1 MASECFN
8 LYSFFG
14 NEKVIEKVRE
24 WKILLNKFQPTD
36 EDKFCTRAIR
46 EVFYPD
52 MLEDEEIDMGSN
64 WVHQSNMMSPNDNQ
78 IGLASAWSPPNELQ
92 KKIAC
97 LLYELDNHVVIKNDF
112 STEGSTFGV
121 SYATP
126 YDSKNVYFEEAEV
139 DDSLDDD
146 FEDEDED
153 EDDEAREEAENR
165 ANEELKEL
173 ESQLIENLISD
184 VEGTKEV
191 MKKFMPDLDINW
203 DDYE

>member
-1 MASECFN
+1 MVNECYN

-14 NEKVIEKVRE
+14 NEKVIQKVHE
-24 WKILLNKFQPTD
+24 WKVLLNKFQPTD
-36 EDKFCTRAIR
+36 E
-46 EVFYPD
+46 
-52 MLEDEEIDMGSN
+52 EIDMGSK
-64 WVHQSNMMSPNDNQ
+64 WVHQADMMSPNDYQ
-78 IGLASAWSPPNELQ
+78 IGFASAWSPPNELQ

-97 LLYELDNHVVIKNDF
+97 VLYELDNHVVIKNDF

-121 SYATP
+121 SFATP
-126 YDSKNVYFEEAEV
+126 YDSENAYFEEAEV

-146 FEDEDED
+146 FED

-173 ESQLIENLISD
+173 EFQLIENLISD

-191 MKKFMPDLDINW
+191 MKKFMPDLDIDW
-203 DDYE
+203 GDYE